1 MKASIL
7 GVSRDKDN
15 EKSLIVAFDKV
26 PTDDELRMVHEVL
39 QSNEYA
45 WKNVHIL
52 ERARQEQD
60 KKYEALI
67 NRLLEGSDGIHGD
80 WMVSEIE
87 QLLETLK

>member
-1 MKASIL
+1 MNHEDL
-7 GVSRDKDN
+7 GNYSHTFVKDLQAKVKQLEEDK
-15 EKSLIVAFDKV
+15 
-26 PTDDELRMVHEVL
+26 
-39 QSNEYA
+39 EYA

-80 WMVSEIE
+80 WIVSEIK
-87 QLLETLK
+87 QFLETLK